1 MLRKDRR
8 GGAIFQGCEVSR
20 PVASRRARRREIG
33 WGGVPKLKQVRMKG
47 RKPKPT
53 LLKMLDGNP
62 GKRPLNQREPVA
74 LQGLPAPPEW
84 LDEVAKAEWERVI
97 PDLAEMGVLSRADR
111 PALAAYC
118 TAWSRWVEAEGMVK
132 KFGTIVKSPE
142 KGFPMKS
149 PYLSIADQALETM
162 RKLLVEFGLTPSS
175 RSRIRAGGADGP
187 GDEFDQFLGPG

>member
-1 MLRKDRR
+1 
-8 GGAIFQGCEVSR
+8 
-20 PVASRRARRREIG
+20 
-33 WGGVPKLKQVRMKG
+33 MKG

-62 GKRPLNQREPVA
+62 GKRPLNPREPIA
-74 LQGLPAPPEW
+74 LQGLPLPPDW
-84 LDEVAKAEWERVI
+84 LDAEAKAEWERVI

-118 TAWSRWVEAEGMVK
+118 TAWSRWVEAEAMVK
-132 KFGTIVKSPE
+132 RFGMIVKSPE

-175 RSRIRAGGADGP
+175 RSRIRTGGADGP
-187 GDEFDQFLGPG
+187 GDEFDQFLGAG